1 MPNQKSKTIDLKEE
15 IEEKN
20 VDLITSIDQSS
31 PVIFPNSSE
40 KLMLHNNLNTAIN
53 FSEIQE
59 DTSQNYDDNQ
69 NSFKQ
74 VRSITIDT
82 SVPETNHQGTS
93 ALSKESKK
101 KDKHKVGFLQ
111 MRIDSTIY
119 FDNMGYS
126 YQIQNEKNDKK

>member
-1 MPNQKSKTIDLKEE
+1 MKEE
-15 IEEKN
+15 TEEKN
-20 VDLITSIDQSS
+20 VDLLTSVDQSS

-40 KLMLHNNLNTAIN
+40 KIIPSNKLDTAFN
-53 FSEIQE
+53 FSEIHE

-74 VRSITIDT
+74 DHSIVVDT
-82 SVPETNHQGTS
+82 SVPETDNQGTS
-93 ALSKESKK
+93 ELSKESKK
-101 KDKHKVGFLQ
+101 KKDKHKLGFLQ